1 MKPLIHILYGEMET
15 LLWNIAAKFV
25 KSKYLNEK
33 KDGEKCAVSATEL
46 LLM

>member
-1 MKPLIHILYGEMET
+1 MKPLIHILYGVMET
-15 LLWNIAAKFV
+15 LWNIVAKFV